1 MVDAQANIR
10 VNLDS
15 AQALAELKA
24 LEKQIQ
30 FFNKSII
37 QGSSEAARIQN
48 EFSTS
53 LIHNINATGKF
64 TASMGK
70 VHTETER
77 FTNALE
83 KNKLSAREYFRYS
96 MASTKSFGKL
106 FGKEFGT
113 ITKVAEERVKLLQ
126 TRHIELGRA
135 ADGAMRAVKIVP
147 NSLDYSKPITQM
159 QLAIQKQQIFNK
171 LLDTGTTKL
180 LNFGKNTQW
189 AGRQLMVG
197 FTIPL
202 TILGGTAIR
211 TFREMET
218 QAIRFK
224 KVYGDMFTATSET
237 DAALANIKELAN
249 EFTKYGISISETV
262 RLAADAAAA
271 GSSGAELENVVT
283 QATKLAVL
291 GGVAQDKALEATIA
305 IQNAFRVTG
314 EELNNT
320 INFLNAVENQTVV
333 QLDDITE
340 AIPKV
345 APVIRQLGGDI
356 EDLAFFMAAMQEGGV
371 KASEAANAL
380 KSGLASLIN
389 PSKAASKQAAEL
401 GINLSGIVDANAGD
415 LRMTVMSF
423 AKALE
428 PLDDLARARLIET
441 IFGKYQFA
449 RISTLFDNVSRS
461 GTQAAR
467 VLSIAAASTEEL
479 AIMSERELGI
489 TADSAAT
496 KFTASVEKLKSSLVP
511 LGQAFAE
518 ALTPIIEFLTKAL
531 SRFNNFSET
540 TKRGITLVI
549 AAIGGIGPVLLM
561 SIGLIANGIANIL
574 KFINLLRKG
583 YQSLTVGG
591 QQLGLSTQY
600 LSMEQLEALSVA
612 NNLHNVHEL
621 LTDQFALEANALTK
635 LTTVYQQ
642 ATVAA
647 SAFARSNPQ
656 FLREGAA
663 SKLKTPKFGKPM
675 AKGGWVPGTGNKDSV
690 PTVLMPGEF
699 VVRKDAAQANSQT
712 LEQMNKGGQ
721 TYRSQGTPAFG
732 KMAYRAEPS
741 GKGYDATKQT
751 DRARG
756 ITGFLGTSGSHLRD
770 ETPMRDSASGGGK
783 RYSGYTMLANQSVN
797 HLTSGHVPGSDTI
810 RGMLGGKNTEGYPMY
825 RDEAINI
832 TKHLNNIPKG
842 KRTIQEEVALKT
854 LKSELNQYPTKS
866 YWTNEMARRYALSSL
881 ASEGLDPRTP
891 EGKALMD
898 KMEKTFK
905 DSVNESKNTNQATS
919 KLYKKA
925 DDLWKQGILGDK
937 GRSKKGDYRK
947 MPISK
952 LLQIINDP
960 NLPRVQGGYGRLIP
974 KYLDPKFDSD
984 GNLLSVAG
992 RKIKQ
997 SDSEKFKVSKPSKAK
1012 SLSRRPSSRFGA
1024 LAALGTVAV
1033 GATAAQAAQRQTGTP
1048 SYGEQGITPAM
1059 LTPGEFVV
1067 NSKSAQK
1074 FGPQLQGMNQGGVA
1088 YREFG
1093 TPAQQEAWVKSYADA
1108 KLWGATDEE
1117 ATKTANRLAGIKEKS
1132 VRGAKI
1138 KQSLGSATKKI
1149 TSTGANIVSKSFV
1162 SLKEELKKNGKNL
1175 QNNTDLLDD
1184 TNKQSAKIAGRQ
1196 KISNVASKG
1205 SMLGFGISGAAMAV
1219 GMTSKDQKTQE
1230 SANNIAQTAGTLGML
1245 AMALPMLMN
1254 KTGALVLT
1262 VGAVVGAFVY
1272 VNKKLNDAAKEG
1284 RKMADSLTATAEDM
1298 SRMEE
1303 LTGKVSRTAIMDR
1316 VRSQRTAALN
1326 PLTSD
1331 FGDTF
1336 IESDMGK
1343 KMIEEINELGDQA
1356 GPAIAN
1362 KLSSY
1367 IMQGLIDAADAQ
1379 SIAESIGRS
1388 INDRGITL
1396 KINAQL
1402 DKIIGI
1408 NGVDLVKNP
1417 VDVRVRLL
1425 EDTAQRG
1432 QSILTVLKEQED
1444 AAYRGTAR
1452 RKAGSRTGG
1461 TEANVV
1467 GSVAAA
1473 AGAGAL
1479 AGGIGGT
1486 IAAGAGIITAPL
1498 IPFAAAIGAVTGAV
1512 VAGTGAW
1519 FAYGKQ
1525 QLKAAALTKKFAA
1538 VSVGLGVSLISQ
1550 SQQLIDSYDAQYLT
1564 EKESLD
1570 INEQENL
1577 AQKEI
1582 LKDAKNQERIEKNLL
1597 NIAERRKQIEESYES
1612 GRKVLVDQQGQAVKG
1627 IMEDFDNL
1635 DDTLKSIMVAESE
1648 TVIKDKYK
1656 GTAGAITASALT
1668 SLTGKLENQE
1678 LRLLINTVVAS
1689 DVMGV
1694 ESALDLITL
1703 FGEDE
1708 AGLEK
1713 TLTLYAE
1720 NGKGMESLT
1729 RTINSLS
1736 TLSDPKLA
1744 NFKIG
1749 LIDSI
1754 GKLPKDKYDSASK
1767 FLDTVASLGENFD
1780 ANAILPELSTDQM
1793 AQAGEDLEKVEP
1805 FIEKLSKIKGKD
1817 AQKEFILD
1825 FAADDA
1831 DFAHLANNVDYFL
1844 SLDPSSQVVYTTVF
1858 RTLLTGI
1865 TPEAVKQKL
1874 AEMKKTAGGMGSTF
1888 TEKNAVDALIKEF
1901 DLEARDYVPTL
1912 PTTNI
1917 PSVDEID
1924 PPGGSGAGGST
1935 KILTAQLIEL
1945 RLKGLDPAALST
1957 LDKAE
1962 ADKIL
1967 SGTTKQQ
1974 KAAIKSLNAE
1984 LRDQTIQLE
1993 VLKSDQEVLT
2003 DTMDATTDAIS
2014 AYIDMIESIRIK
2026 PIQDQIDKYNELSNS
2041 QQKQMD
2047 LYSRGLQQLSDKE
2060 DNINKVY
2067 DERISAID
2075 KVTQANDR
2083 SAQRQQRQID
2093 LASAIAS
2100 GDFGAAASAA
2110 AEITNAEAQAQ
2121 LEDTRAA
2128 LEQQQEAELKALTI
2142 EINGQLFTREQIE
2155 TNIKNL
2161 EESIYQTTLLIRAE
2175 QEKIAVIEKTIT
2187 AEKEKQRKLQVLTQ
2201 MSQLSTQIQNT
2212 ANPSARQAM
2221 GAQLGFLGQSIGL
2234 DPNSPESIAATSQS
2248 LGINVQALAD
2258 SILRSQQVANQTATE
2273 FAAEAEKARKKAGD
2287 LSRFYGEASIEGKNS
2302 LGYLTSLNTA
2312 WSGDSKKSGLG
2323 GMVSTGRDI
2332 LSSLSQSADAIR
2344 IGKIQIQNA
2353 VDGALASIRAAASVT
2368 PKGKYN
2374 PITKKWETAA
2384 FGGVMRY
2391 MGGGKVNKYAM
2402 GGNVNYKGSTEPA
2415 PVRMAVGNLVPGL
2428 GNTDR
2433 VPALLTPGE
2442 FVVRKS
2448 VTKQNLGLLKSLNGD
2463 VFPQMSGGIGANAV
2477 MVPIT
2482 NTNMEGSTTLY
2493 NNNYSVNVNVGGT
2506 NSTADEVANV
2516 VIRKI
2521 KGINDRGIRGSRY

>member
-1 MVDAQANIR
+1 
-10 VNLDS
+10 
-15 AQALAELKA
+15 
-24 LEKQIQ
+24 
-30 FFNKSII
+30 
-37 QGSSEAARIQN
+37 
-48 EFSTS
+48 
-53 LIHNINATGKF
+53 
-64 TASMGK
+64 
-70 VHTETER
+70 
-77 FTNALE
+77 
-83 KNKLSAREYFRYS
+83 
-96 MASTKSFGKL
+96 
-106 FGKEFGT
+106 
-113 ITKVAEERVKLLQ
+113 
-126 TRHIELGRA
+126 
-135 ADGAMRAVKIVP
+135 
-147 NSLDYSKPITQM
+147 
-159 QLAIQKQQIFNK
+159 
-171 LLDTGTTKL
+171 
-180 LNFGKNTQW
+180 
-189 AGRQLMVG
+189 
-197 FTIPL
+197 
-202 TILGGTAIR
+202 
-211 TFREMET
+211 
-218 QAIRFK
+218 
-224 KVYGDMFTATSET
+224 
-237 DAALANIKELAN
+237 
-249 EFTKYGISISETV
+249 
-262 RLAADAAAA
+262 
-271 GSSGAELENVVT
+271 
-283 QATKLAVL
+283 
-291 GGVAQDKALEATIA
+291 
-305 IQNAFRVTG
+305 
-314 EELNNT
+314 
-320 INFLNAVENQTVV
+320 
-333 QLDDITE
+333 
-340 AIPKV
+340 
-345 APVIRQLGGDI
+345 
-356 EDLAFFMAAMQEGGV
+356 
-371 KASEAANAL
+371 
-380 KSGLASLIN
+380 
-389 PSKAASKQAAEL
+389 
-401 GINLSGIVDANAGD
+401 
-415 LRMTVMSF
+415 MTVMSF

-832 TKHLNNIPKG
+832 TKHLNNIPKE

-925 DDLWKQGILGDK
+925 DELWKQGILGDK

-1048 SYGEQGITPAM
+1048 SYGEQGVTPAM

-1149 TSTGANIVSKSFV
+1149 TSTGANIVSKGFIK
-1162 SLKEELKKNGKNL
+1162 LTEELKKNGKNL

-1184 TNKQSAKIAGRQ
+1184 TNKQSNKIAARQ

-1219 GMTSKDQKTQE
+1219 GMTSKDPKTQE

-1262 VGAVVGAFVY
+1262 VGAVVSAFVY

-1284 RKMADSLTATAEDM
+1284 RKMADSLTATAEDI

-1432 QSILTVLKEQED
+1432 QSILTALKEQED
-1444 AAYRGTAR
+1444 AAYRGIAR
-1452 RKAGSRTGG
+1452 RKAGSLTGG

-1467 GSVAAA
+1467 GSLALG

-1479 AGGIGGT
+1479 AGAPIGAKVG
-1486 IAAGAGIITAPL
+1486 AVAGGAIGSL
-1498 IPFAAAIGAVTGAV
+1498 GFGIGAVPGA
-1512 VAGTGAW
+1512 ALGASIGTAVGTIGGAILGAAATW
-1519 FAYGKQ
+1519 KVYGEN

-1627 IMEDFDNL
+1627 IMEDFNNL
-1635 DDTLKSIMVAESE
+1635 DETLKSVMVAESE

-1668 SLTGKLENQE
+1668 SLTSGLKNQE

-1708 AGLEK
+1708 TGLEK

-1967 SGTTKQQ
+1967 SGTAKQQ
-1974 KAAIKSLNAE
+1974 KAAIAALNAE

-2026 PIQDQIDKYNELSNS
+2026 PIQNQIDKYNELSNS
-2041 QQKQMD
+2041 QQKQID

-2344 IGKIQIQNA
+2344 IGKTQIQTA
-2353 VDGALASIRAAASVT
+2353 VDSALAAIRSARRPYA
-2368 PKGKYN
+2368 
-2374 PITKKWETAA
+2374 
-2384 FGGVMRY
+2384 
-2391 MGGGKVNKYAM
+2391 MGGSVKRMAM